1 MVESEVAESLQ
12 LGRVDVLFAFHELQ
26 SFFIELLHIFFGLRT
41 VGDVD
46 GSAEQSGLVSI
57 WRVFLQNFREDLVA
71 TFNVLGFLF
80 RRDAGLLAGGEVL
93 LTETEA
99 V

>member
-1 MVESEVAESLQ
+1 MSSLPSM
-12 LGRVDVLFAFHELQ
+12 
-26 SFFIELLHIFFGLRT
+26 SFKASSQELLHIIFGLRT

-46 GSAEQSGLVSI
+46 GGGTKLPCKHLACLPSK
-57 WRVFLQNFREDLVA
+57 FPREDFVA